1 VGLTEKEAI
10 EVHGEAAVESYISS
24 FSPLE
29 WSITE
34 QHTDLSCFAKVVVL
48 KEQNNKVCAF
58 AIVNL
63 VGFLMDVQITLH
75 ANFTCAR
82 T

>member
-1 VGLTEKEAI
+1 VGLTEREAI
-10 EVHGEAAVESYISS
+10 EVHGEAAIESYISS

-58 AIVNL
+58 VRYFAILCLDLCMQYVL
-63 VGFLMDVQITLH
+63 RGS
-75 ANFTCAR
+75 
-82 T
+82 